1 MKYLVVFILISF
13 NVVHGVE
20 LKDLKRLYSRGQ
32 NDLIILNLLEG
43 KVQID
48 QRITSFF
55 HALIE
60 HEDLSRDEKIEI
72 ILKLYS
78 HPEYFKED
86 LTPSLVVRRTLIREL
101 EKDNEELIAQLER
114 AIANNATPMATDD
127 NLFYFQVA
135 NTFLGYCKTSE
146 YNCYDMYLHSLRRSD
161 LMKYTEK
168 SFHFM
173 LENKSA
179 RQKTRIHRLLE
190 TYLKVF
196 RADSL
201 EQIEDND
208 YQEKIKLLKNWLSK

>member
-1 MKYLVVFILISF
+1 MKYLIVFILIGF
-13 NVVHGVE
+13 NVVYGVE

-32 NDLIILNLLEG
+32 NDLIFLNLLEG

-48 QRITSFF
+48 QEIISLF

-60 HEDLSRDEKIEI
+60 QEDLSRDEKIEL

-78 HPEYFKED
+78 HPEYFKEE
-86 LTPSLVVRRTLIREL
+86 LTPSIAVRKTLISEL
-101 EKDNEELIAQLER
+101 VKDNTEVITQLER
-114 AIANNATPMATDD
+114 AIANNATPMATDE
-127 NLFYFQVA
+127 NLFYFQIA

-146 YNCYDMYLHSLRRSD
+146 YDCYDMYLHSLRRSD

-179 RQKTRIHRLLE
+179 RQETRIERLLE